1 MGTYYQ
7 KEIES
12 LKEVKDL
19 LDQLIEQAT
28 SKIQALENQVDELKR
43 ENRKLQIKINAYEL
57 QEKRTWDVVAVL
69 RFRWFMQG
77 EDDVCFE
84 GEATVKLRGESS
96 RADEYG
102 VSIDE
107 GDSYV
112 FIRRCFKHDNGAI
125 FTWNPYSRD
134 YDKALTSA
142 LERAAIDAFYSPPS
156 LAVVFPGE
164 QE

>member
-7 KEIES
+7 KEIQA
-12 LKEVKDL
+12 LKELKDL

-57 QEKRTWDVVAVL
+57 KEKKSWDVVTVL
-69 RFRWFMQG
+69 RFRWFVPG

-96 RADEYG
+96 
-102 VSIDE
+102 IDE

-112 FIRRCFKHDNGAI
+112 FIRRCFKHDHGAI

-142 LERAAIDAFYSPPS
+142 LERAAIDAFYNPPG
-156 LAVVFPGE
+156 LAVVFRGE